1 MAKKGL
7 DELERRF
14 LGVKALEEVHILE
27 NQKANAE
34 RQAEAYEHQLVREAC
49 EFGDSLVRYIMG
61 HHKLSPIQRAWA
73 VVLGTL
79 NVRVGYPGGGEE
91 FDELADR
98 GGEQLQLESTSEITD
113 EEEKERIARELPQ
126 MTQQQYREAAA
137 FAEAFSKYI
146 GMKRNQLGVDRRQ
159 TAYGLGR
166 AFHNLRLTFP
176 MEGGGTAAFDEL
188 ARRAGDYFDRY
199 KDS

>member
-1 MAKKGL
+1 MARKGIG
-7 DELERRF
+7 ELERRF
-14 LGVKALEEVHILE
+14 LGVKTAEEVHVLE
-27 NQKANAE
+27 NQKANEE
-34 RQAEAYEHQLVREAC
+34 RQAHAYETMLLREAC

-61 HHKLSPIQRAWA
+61 HYKLSAAQRAWA

-79 NVRVGYPGGGEE
+79 NVRGDYPGGTEE

-98 GGEQLQLESTSEITD
+98 GGEQLQLDNVNIVDDD
-113 EEEKERIARELPQ
+113 EEKQRIVQELPQ
-126 MTQQQYREAAA
+126 FTQEQYREAAA
-137 FAEAFSKYI
+137 FAEAFSRYI
-146 GMKRNQLGVDRRQ
+146 GMKRNQLGTDRKQ